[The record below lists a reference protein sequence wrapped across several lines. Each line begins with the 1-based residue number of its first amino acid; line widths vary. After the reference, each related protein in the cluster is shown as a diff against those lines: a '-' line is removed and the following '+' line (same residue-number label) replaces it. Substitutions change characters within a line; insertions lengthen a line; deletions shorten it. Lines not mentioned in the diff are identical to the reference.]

1 MDFKIRKNTN
11 NIKILKEL
19 FNAPILKFLISTMN
33 NKTITLNTK
42 LGIAVENGSES
53 NKIENNN
60 SNLFLIKF
68 SIYSFLK

>member
-19 FNAPILKFLISTMN
+19 FNTPILKFLISTMN
-33 NKTITLNTK
+33 NITITLSTI
-42 LGIAVENGSES
+42 LGMAVENGSES

-60 SNLFLIKF
+60 SNLFLIKR
-68 SIYSFLK
+68 SD